1 MELVLIMD
9 LVLLE
14 GLKPQ
19 VVKLE
24 DSDEPWSP
32 PLAKAFNS
40 NVAKVQEWVR

>member
-1 MELVLIMD
+1 MGTYQLRA
-9 LVLLE
+9 LLC
-14 GLKPQ
+14 K